1 METKKSKVVAATFK
15 NQGTGQ
21 YGPYFIHTIV
31 FENSDVGDYLSKKNP
46 QDYFKVGQ
54 EAEYTKEV
62 KQNGQYTNI
71 TIKPVQTQGTGNNFR
86 GGGSPVAQNKR
97 TALECAVS
105 LAVAGKIKDNEII
118 PKASSFAMWLNQDQQ
133 ATASATP
140 PALRQQAAPPPQEPD
155 YVDDDSSS
163 LPF

>member
-31 FENSDVGDYLSKKNP
+31 FENGDVGDYLSKKNP

-54 EAEYTKEV
+54 EADYTKET
-62 KQNGQYTNI
+62 KQNGQYQNI
-71 TIKPVQTQGTGNNFR
+71 SIKPVQQQQGGNRFN
-86 GGGSPVAQNKR
+86 GGSPTAQNKR
-97 TALECAVS
+97 TALECAIS
-105 LAVAGKIKDNEII
+105 LAVAGKIKDDQII
-118 PKASSFAMWLNQDQQ
+118 PKASSFAMWLNQEQQ
-133 ATASATP
+133 ATPMAPPPKPQATP
-140 PALRQQAAPPPQEPD
+140 PPPEPE
-155 YVDDDSSS
+155 YANEDDSG